1 MFGLKDQRYPSVLA
15 GLEMETE
22 AIWNHLDFVNLNVHA
37 APPQKNTPLKEVSTA
52 YFSSVDGSRSPVLAS
67 LSHAKNPDLAIFK
80 PGQRR
85 HPRYQ
90 DQSQKLL
97 RAEEASRA

>member
-37 APPQKNTPLKEVSTA
+37 APP
-52 YFSSVDGSRSPVLAS
+52 
-67 LSHAKNPDLAIFK
+67 
-80 PGQRR
+80 
-85 HPRYQ
+85 
-90 DQSQKLL
+90 
-97 RAEEASRA
+97 